1 MAARKHAN
9 IVENGMKN
17 AAAKL
22 DDWTT
27 RGLSDAVKQ
36 GMDEYGFRLGVA
48 AYSEM
53 KRPTKNAKGRY
64 DPWYLG
70 LRWRRTKQ
78 FHSPPE
84 ATGRP
89 AEWQIKTQP
98 QYIALWQEAGVRPH
112 TVFNPDKARGQA
124 FKAIKKRKTSAQA
137 RQTRLAN
144 LGVRDKNQNRSYKR
158 TFKTIENTEK
168 QLQDLI
174 NAAGTSGVMGYSD
187 PGKIPKRNAQSDWFK
202 GSTPTAEAG
211 KRAGQPRPVRVRS
224 GQKIQTRKFVAPIR
238 PIEKGALKISAMH
251 RQRMAAL
258 IAQAYERRGR

>member
-22 DDWTT
+22 DDWTA

-36 GMDEYGFRLGVA
+36 GMDEYGVRVGIA

-53 KRPTKNAKGRY
+53 KLPTKNAKGRR
-64 DPWYLG
+64 DPWYVG
-70 LRWRRTKQ
+70 LRWRRTNQ
-78 FHSPPE
+78 VHSKPE
-84 ATGRP
+84 LAGGP
-89 AEWQIKTQP
+89 AEWQIRIQP
-98 QYIALWQEAGVRPH
+98 QYLALWQEHGVQAH
-112 TVFNPDKARGQA
+112 TVYNPDKARGKA
-124 FKAIKKRKTSAQA
+124 FNAIKKRKVSAQN

-168 QLQDLI
+168 QLQALI

-202 GSTPTAEAG
+202 GSTPTATAG
-211 KRAGQPRPVRVRS
+211 KRAGQSRPVRVPS
-224 GQKIQTRKFVAPIR
+224 GQTVKTRTNVPASR